1 MAGPGLA
8 AAYTRRMSHTNDAV
22 PTTPPEG
29 PGALFAGFFGI
40 GIMGFG
46 GVLPLAR
53 RMMVERRRWLTG
65 PEFTDVLALCQFLPG
80 PNIVNVSIAL
90 GRRFHGGAGAAAA
103 LAGLLVAPVA
113 IVLMLGGLYA
123 RWSGVPEVGRGFA
136 GLAMAASGLVLAN
149 AAKIGATIR
158 GAPVGAAV
166 AGMTF
171 MLVAV
176 VRTPL
181 VPTMLILAPL
191 SVLLHRWRA

>member
-1 MAGPGLA
+1 M
-8 AAYTRRMSHTNDAV
+8 
-22 PTTPPEG
+22 
-29 PGALFAGFFGI
+29 FAGFFEI

-103 LAGLLVAPVA
+103 LAGLLAAPVA
-113 IVLMLGGLYA
+113 IVLVLGSVYA

-149 AAKIGATIR
+149 AVKIGAPIR
-158 GAPVGAAV
+158 GAPLGMAV
-166 AGMTF
+166 AGLSF
-171 MLVAV
+171 MLIAV
-176 VRTPL
+176 LRTPL
-181 VPTMLILAPL
+181 VPTMLLLAPA
-191 SVLLHRWRA
+191 SVALHAWSKGRRA